1 MAKGT
6 INWTCHLK
14 PKGSSPHSFLRSKT
28 WVSYESKVLQFD
40 LPGLRKISWS
50 EKQALAYTQQY
61 WENLTLDVMPAGWL
75 PWVMINTVTN
85 IDTLR
90 KFVALKFRRYKLN
103 LKVIPN
109 LKLSGFT
116 FRTFKLLSARRLSEC
131 SKERAAANNNWLCH
145 EVKLAS
151 KRRQP
156 PVQELFLRRRSTSPQ
171 SLWTLPLPP
180 PATLF
185 PPKKHSWGAQ
195 DRE

>member
-1 MAKGT
+1 
-6 INWTCHLK
+6 
-14 PKGSSPHSFLRSKT
+14 
-28 WVSYESKVLQFD
+28 
-40 LPGLRKISWS
+40 
-50 EKQALAYTQQY
+50 
-61 WENLTLDVMPAGWL
+61 MPAGWL

-131 SKERAAANNNWLCH
+131 SKERAAANNNWLSH

-156 PVQELFLRRRSTSPQ
+156 PVQELFLRRRSNPPRPSHCQHCPF
-171 SLWTLPLPP
+171 LPLQHC
-180 PATLF
+180 F
-185 PPKKHSWGAQ
+185 PPKNTAEEHRTENRGTMPLPLWLCTYVCLLPQGGNVMYS
-195 DRE
+195 EMYT